1 MTRLYTMLAL
11 IGTAILAYLGIR
23 RGAMK
28 EAERT
33 IKADAAIAGAEVKER
48 IADATIKQA
57 GDSDDA
63 IRERLRKRPANKP

>member
-1 MTRLYTMLAL
+1 MTRLYAILAL
-11 IGTAILAYLGIR
+11 IGTAILALLGAR
-23 RGAMK
+23 ASGARDAK
-28 EAERT
+28 KTA
-33 IKADAAIAGAEVKER
+33 KADAAIAGAEVKER